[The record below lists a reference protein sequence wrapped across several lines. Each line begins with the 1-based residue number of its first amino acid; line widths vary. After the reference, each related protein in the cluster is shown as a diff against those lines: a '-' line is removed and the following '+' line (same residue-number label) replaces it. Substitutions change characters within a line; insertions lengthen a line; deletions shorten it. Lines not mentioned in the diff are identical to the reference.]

1 MGPFPILATIKVSAD
16 ETSQGTQPITAQHD
30 SLRNIFVLEGGLS
43 CGLSPSLSLP
53 LAFPFDLS
61 LTSLSFRTPLQVAV
75 VVASLT

>member
-30 SLRNIFVLEGGLS
+30 DVRNTYILGDGLS
-43 CGLSPSLSLP
+43 CGLSPSLPLP
-53 LAFPFDLS
+53 LAFPLDLS